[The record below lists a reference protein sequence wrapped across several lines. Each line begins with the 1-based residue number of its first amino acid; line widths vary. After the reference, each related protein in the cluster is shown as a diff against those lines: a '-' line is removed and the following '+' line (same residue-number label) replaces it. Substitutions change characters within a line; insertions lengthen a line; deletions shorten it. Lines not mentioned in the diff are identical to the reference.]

1 MARAETITKLP
12 LDRWAKIIGI
22 HPMHF
27 NGVFDPNRPTAPC
40 EQPWMQWPWQAA
52 DRVGREEVAQAIAD
66 AEADIER
73 YLGYRLLPVWETDE
87 WHRGERPN
95 RPELFNLS
103 STDLRGFAQ
112 SVAADWGYLFS
123 GGIRRKTLLGQ
134 GDNPVDYSDAD
145 GDTYDEV
152 ATVTGGIAVPVGTDT
167 CSIHV
172 YFPVTNALVATGGE
186 DQWEIKPINVSVTGA
201 LATITFRREQCVL
214 PERYDDL
221 VPPAD
226 DSHQRGVNGGDDANF
241 LETVDVYVVDND
253 PSQQV
258 TFLWEELGLGCAC
271 SGSGCAA
278 CEYGTQAGCLTLRSE
293 PRLSVVAYRPADW
306 NADTLEFDATALAVG
321 REPDMVRLFYYAGW
335 RDERLA
341 CPSIVM
347 DPAWEQTV
355 AHYAAAKLDRPIC
368 ECNNVGAWVKH
379 WQHDMAM
386 AGENEF
392 VKFLDKQLNNPFG
405 TQRGAIAA
413 WQKVKDQAIGE
424 GVMP

>member
-1 MARAETITKLP
+1 MARAETITKLS

-27 NGVFDPNRPTAPC
+27 NGVFDPNRPTTPC
-40 EQPWMQWPWQAA
+40 EQPWLQHPWQAA

-73 YLGYRLLPVWETDE
+73 YLHYRLLPVWETDE

-103 STDLRGFAQ
+103 MTDVRGFAQ
-112 SVAADWGYLFS
+112 TVAADWGYLIT
-123 GGIRRKTLLGQ
+123 GGVRQKDLLEA
-134 GDNPVDYSDAD
+134 DAALDYSDAD
-145 GDTYDEV
+145 GDTYNEV
-152 ATVTGGIAVPVGTDT
+152 ATVTGGVTVEEGTPA
-167 CSIHV
+167 CEVKV
-172 YFPVTNALVATGGE
+172 YFPVSNAQVATGGE
-186 DQWEIKPINVSVTGA
+186 DQWEIKPINVSVVGTT
-201 LATITFRREQCVL
+201 ATITFRREQCVL

-226 DSHQRGVNGGDDANF
+226 DSHQRGVDGSDDGNF
-241 LETVDVYVVDND
+241 LEEVDVYRVYND
-253 PSQQV
+253 PQTQA
-258 TFLWEELGLGCAC
+258 TFLWEGLGI
-271 SGSGCAA
+271 GCPCNGTGCGQ
-278 CEYGTQAGCLTLRSE
+278 CEYSTQTGCLTLRSE
-293 PRLSVVAYRPADW
+293 PRLSVVAYRPATW
-306 NADTLEFDATALAVG
+306 NAENLEFDAAALAIN
-321 REPDMVRLFYYAGW
+321 REPDIVRLFYYAGW
-335 RDERLA
+335 RDKRLEFPTIA
-341 CPSIVM
+341 M

-386 AGENEF
+386 AGEGEF
-392 VKFLDKQLNNPFG
+392 VKFLDKQLDNPFG

-413 WQKVKDQAIGE
+413 WQKVKEQAIGE
-424 GVMP
+424 EVMP